1 MGTNFDTILSVVK
14 NHTSEFK
21 KHFMALMKSHA
32 TSQFMRFSD
41 RIESLQKE
49 RKIIDDQISE
59 LWLKHRCD
67 SVLDRVAILNPL
79 RKKSDKM
86 IDEINLCY
94 KWMKLGQDAYVSKAM
109 KDAEDLFDGKVI
121 GLASKLDKK
130 GFVSEGLGFS
140 SLHHDPKLFDVII
153 SSGNK
158 KVHARSILAAEESEY
173 MKAHFRFIITN
184 AK

>member
-1 MGTNFDTILSVVK
+1 MTTNFDAILSVVK
-14 NHTSEFK
+14 SHTSEFK
-21 KHFMALMKSHA
+21 KHFMALMRLQA
-32 TSQFMRFSD
+32 TSQFMGFSD

-49 RKIIDDQISE
+49 RTIIDDQISE
-59 LWLKHRCD
+59 LWLKHQYD
-67 SVLDRVAILNPL
+67 SVWDRAAIVNPL

-86 IDEINLCY
+86 TNEISLCY
-94 KWMKLGQDAYVSKAM
+94 KWMELGQDAYVSKAM
-109 KDAEDLFDGKVI
+109 KDAEDLFDDKVI

-140 SLHHDPKLFDVII
+140 SLQHDPKLFDVII

-158 KVHARSILAAEESEY
+158 KVHARSILAAEGSEC

>member
-1 MGTNFDTILSVVK
+1 MGTNFDAILSVVK
-14 NHTSEFK
+14 SHTFEFK
-21 KHFMALMKSHA
+21 KHFMALMKLHA
-32 TSQFMRFSD
+32 TSQFMGFSY
-41 RIESLQKE
+41 RVESLQKE

-59 LWLKHRCD
+59 LWLKHQYD

-86 IDEINLCY
+86 ISEINLCY
-94 KWMKLGQDAYVSKAM
+94 KWLGLGQDAYVSKAM
-109 KDAEDLFDGKVI
+109 RDAEDLFDSKVI

-140 SLHHDPKLFDVII
+140 SLQHDPKLFDVII

-173 MKAHFRFIITN
+173 MKAHFRFILTN

>member
-1 MGTNFDTILSVVK
+1 MTTNFDSILSVVK

-21 KHFMALMKSHA
+21 KHFMALMKRHA
-32 TSQFMRFSD
+32 TSQFLGFSD
-41 RIESLQKE
+41 AIETLKKKKDVL
-49 RKIIDDQISE
+49 RDQISE
-59 LWLKHRCD
+59 NWLKFKNN
-67 SVLDRVAILNPL
+67 LDRRICANVPL
-79 RKKSDKM
+79 RKEMDKLEK
-86 IDEINLCY
+86 EICLCE
-94 KWMKLGQDAYVSKAM
+94 KWMELGQDAYVDKAM
-109 KDAEDLFDGKVI
+109 KDAEDLFDGKVA

-140 SLHHDPKLFDVII
+140 SLQHDPKLFDVLI

-158 KVHARSILAAEESEY
+158 KVHARSILAAEDSEY